1 MSPPAGAG
9 GPLAF
14 GPVPAQSARLATRLP
29 RANPAAAGEPGR
41 LGQVR
46 CQRSRG
52 SPCGASRPCGRNGV
66 TRTPAPDSESTVT
79 IWEYATAPLI
89 SHALQ
94 QILNQW
100 GDDGWELV
108 TVENDVAYF
117 KRPKE

>member
-1 MSPPAGAG
+1 M
-9 GPLAF
+9 
-14 GPVPAQSARLATRLP
+14 
-29 RANPAAAGEPGR
+29 
-41 LGQVR
+41 
-46 CQRSRG
+46 
-52 SPCGASRPCGRNGV
+52 
-66 TRTPAPDSESTVT
+66 T

-117 KRPKE
+117 KRPKQ